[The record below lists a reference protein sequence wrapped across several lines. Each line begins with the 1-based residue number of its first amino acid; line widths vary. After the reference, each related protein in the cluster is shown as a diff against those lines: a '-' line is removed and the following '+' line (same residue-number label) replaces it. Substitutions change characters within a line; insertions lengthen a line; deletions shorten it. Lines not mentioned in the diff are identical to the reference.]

1 MLRRDFLQSLAIGS
15 IVSSWP
21 RSASLPRIL
30 ILGDSI
36 SMGYTHPVRLQLK
49 GDFEVFRPKHED
61 GKPENCQGTTNAL
74 IHLDR
79 WLGDQPWDLIHF
91 NFGLH
96 DLKHVHPETG
106 KNSFNP
112 KDPQQ
117 AEPKIYKKNL
127 LAIVETLKTTGAK
140 LVFATTTPY
149 PTPVD
154 GPFRMAGEALKYN
167 KIAIR
172 IMEKEDIAIN
182 DLYAF
187 VKPQMQEIMIP
198 KNVHFLDHGN
208 EVLGKEVA
216 RVIREV
222 YKSGSQ

>member
-1 MLRRDFLQSLAIGS
+1 MHRRDFLQTLVLGGIF
-15 IVSSWP
+15 SSWT
-21 RSASLPRIL
+21 RRASLPRIL
-30 ILGDSI
+30 ILGDSV
-36 SMGYTHPVRLQLK
+36 SMGYTGPVREQLK
-49 GDFEVFRPKHED
+49 GEFDVFRPMQED

-74 IHLDR
+74 INMDR
-79 WLGDQPWDLIHF
+79 WIGDENWDLIHF

-96 DLKHVHPETG
+96 DLKHVDPETG
-106 KNSFNP
+106 KNSFSP

-117 AEPKIYKKNL
+117 AEPKVYRKNL
-127 LAIVETLKTTGAK
+127 MMIVERLKATGAK
-140 LVFATTTPY
+140 LIYATTTPY

-154 GPFRMAGEALKYN
+154 GPFRMAGEAQNYN
-167 KIAIR
+167 KIATR
-172 IMEKEDIAIN
+172 IMEKEGIAIN

-208 EVLGKEVA
+208 EILGKEVA

-222 YKSGSQ
+222 YNN